1 MKQDAVRL
9 KYGIWNAGSTEDF
22 MVNASTTGELV
33 TSTMVP
39 DGDKAASA
47 SFRPRGGALTAYQLW
62 QVQKKRKDIRT
73 AYLEHWN
80 NTVPVASTGTGRPVD
95 AIICP
100 VAPFAAPPHGSYRLV
115 VLIG

>member
-22 MVNASTTGELV
+22 MVNASTTGEPV
-33 TSTMVP
+33 ISTMVP
-39 DGDKAASA
+39 DVASA
-47 SFRPRGGALTAYQLW
+47 SFRARRDGLTVCQLW
-62 QVQKKRKDIRT
+62 QVQKERKVIRT
-73 AYLEHWN
+73 AYLEPWN
-80 NTVPVASTGTGRPVD
+80 NTVASTGTGRPVD